1 MAKYKPGTLE
11 DEDAVRRRLQSI
23 ERKADE
29 ANRPSGS
36 NAYGTTGKL
45 QGFEHESTSVATQ
58 SSDGLMSSADKKK
71 LDGIAQGA
79 NKTTV
84 DSSVSEDGANPV
96 TGAAVACY
104 VSNEIEEANMRNGL
118 PVGAVIFSTSETLP
132 HDAGCVGLWVLKTKA
147 FIPFTDDTLYNVYE
161 RIE

>member
-1 MAKYKPGTLE
+1 MAKYKPGTID

-45 QGFEHESTSVATQ
+45 QNFEGVNLPVASQT
-58 SSDGLMSSADKKK
+58 SDGLMASADKRK

-79 NKTTV
+79 TKVTV
-84 DSSVSEDGANPV
+84 DYSVSESGANPV
-96 TGAAVACY
+96 SASAIAEYVAE
-104 VSNEIEEANMRNGL
+104 EIASVAS
-118 PVGAVIFSTSETLP
+118 VGMIVFSTSPTLP
-132 HDAGCVGLWVLKTKA
+132 HEAGSPGIWKLKTRA
-147 FIPFTDDTLYNVYE
+147 FIPMTDDTLYYVYE

>member
-1 MAKYKPGTLE
+1 MAKYKPGTID

-45 QGFEHESTSVATQ
+45 QGFEGVSITNATQ
-58 SSDGLMSSADKKK
+58 TADGLMSAADKKK
-71 LDGIAQGA
+71 LDGIAQNA

-84 DSSVSEDGANPV
+84 DSAVSESGENPV
-96 TGAAVACY
+96 SAAAIASYVAGEIAAV
-104 VSNEIEEANMRNGL
+104 SF
-118 PVGAVIFSTSETLP
+118 VGMVVFSTSPSLP
-132 HDAGCVGLWVLKTKA
+132 HELGSPGVWALKTCA
-147 FIPFTDDTLYNVYE
+147 FIPMTDETLYYIYE

>member
-1 MAKYKPGTLE
+1 MAKYKPGTID

-45 QGFEHESTSVATQ
+45 QNFEGVNLPNASQTA
-58 SSDGLMSSADKKK
+58 DGLMSAVDKKK

-79 NKTTV
+79 NKTAV
-84 DSSVSEDGANPV
+84 DSSVSSTGENPV
-96 TGAAVACY
+96 SSSAIARY
-104 VSNEIEEANMRNGL
+104 VSDEIASVAS
-118 PVGAVIFSTSETLP
+118 VGTVIFSTSSVLP
-132 HDAGCVGLWVLKTKA
+132 HDAGSPGKWKLKTRA
-147 FIPFTDDTLYNVYE
+147 FIPMTDDTLYYVYE

>member
-1 MAKYKPGTLE
+1 MAKYKPGTID

-45 QGFEHESTSVATQ
+45 QNFESV
-58 SSDGLMSSADKKK
+58 
-71 LDGIAQGA
+71 
-79 NKTTV
+79 N
-84 DSSVSEDGANPV
+84 
-96 TGAAVACY
+96 
-104 VSNEIEEANMRNGL
+104 L
-118 PVGAVIFSTSETLP
+118 PVASVGMIVFSTSPTLP
-132 HDAGCVGLWVLKTKA
+132 HEAGSPGIWKLKTRA
-147 FIPFTDDTLYNVYE
+147 FIPMTDDTLYYVYE

>member
-1 MAKYKPGTLE
+1 MAKYKPGTID

-36 NAYGTTGKL
+36 NAYGTTGKM
-45 QGFEHESTSVATQ
+45 QGFEGVNLSNASQTA
-58 SSDGLMSSADKKK
+58 DGLMSATDKKK
-71 LDGIAQGA
+71 LDGIAEGA

-84 DSSVSEDGANPV
+84 DSSVSESSGNPASAEAIARYV
-96 TGAAVACY
+96 GEQVAAVSSIGMI
-104 VSNEIEEANMRNGL
+104 V
-118 PVGAVIFSTSETLP
+118 FSTSPVLP
-132 HDAGCVGLWVLKTKA
+132 HEAGSPGKWKLKTHA
-147 FIPFTDDTLYNVYE
+147 FIPMTDETLYYVYE

>member
-1 MAKYKPGTLE
+1 MAKYKPGTID
-11 DEDAVRRRLQSI
+11 DEDAVKRRLQSI
-23 ERKADE
+23 EKKADE

-45 QGFEHESTSVATQ
+45 QDFSYESLSNATQ
-58 SSDGLMSSADKKK
+58 TEDGLMSASDKKK

-84 DSSVSEDGANPV
+84 DSAVTESGANPV
-96 TGAAVACY
+96 SAAAIASYVAAE
-104 VSNEIEEANMRNGL
+104 VASISF
-118 PVGAVIFSTSETLP
+118 VGMIVFSTSPVLP
-132 HDAGCVGLWVLKTKA
+132 HEAGSPGKWKLKTRA
-147 FIPFTDDTLYNVYE
+147 FIPMTDDTLYYVYE

>member
-1 MAKYKPGTLE
+1 MAKYKPGTID

-45 QGFEHESTSVATQ
+45 QGFEGVNLSNASQTA
-58 SSDGLMSSADKKK
+58 DGLMSATDKKK
-71 LDGIAQGA
+71 LDGIAEGA

-84 DSSVSEDGANPV
+84 DSSVSESSGNPASAEAIARYV
-96 TGAAVACY
+96 GEQVAAVSSIGMI
-104 VSNEIEEANMRNGL
+104 V
-118 PVGAVIFSTSETLP
+118 FSTSPVLP
-132 HDAGCVGLWVLKTKA
+132 HEAGSPGKWKLKTRA
-147 FIPFTDDTLYNVYE
+147 FIPMTDETLYYVYE